1 MSVVGSW
8 KITVKS
14 PMGTTIST
22 LTITEE
28 GGTYRGTMSRDDGS
42 TEVEDLTVDGTTVS
56 YKVDVPSPMGQLKV
70 TMNGNVE
77 GDKISGNVETPI
89 GPIPFSGERV

>member
-1 MSVVGSW
+1 MSAIGSW
-8 KITVKS
+8 KITVES
-14 PMGTTIST
+14 PMGTTVST

-28 GGTYRGTMSRDDGS
+28 GGNYKGTMSRDDGS
-42 TEVEDLTVDGTTVS
+42 AEVEDLTVDGDTVS

-70 TMNGNVE
+70 TMNGNID